1 MDIEKKVLVLEPAI
15 KSDAFLDF
23 LNNLIRDTLNENK
36 VLFLSI
42 KKDGFYFIVELQN
55 IGDLVFTMDLLGRIS
70 GISCIFIAKCLEI
83 SFDTLSQ
90 SVVQIGKE
98 ILLPFENFSVTIR
111 VSNMENLKDNGDFLF
126 FKKDLEFFIMSE
138 LSSLPTNTKYVT
150 NENEADKTL
159 FVLIGSEIAYVS
171 ILLAKNKETIPFKFF
186 NETVVCPIYS
196 DYSFLSLISI
206 LNNGF
211 FPIPYIFYNGK
222 INLRQILKTF
232 EKIIK
237 RYPIKNIIINI
248 IDLTGLYLYI
258 DKSYADYDF
267 NSDQRNRKSMMKKL
281 ICDESIVS
289 LLIQARAET
298 SFVCLP
304 FLSFLHPLWFLK
316 KNILKSFESGKI
328 PLTPFLFDYGLKSN
342 LRDFYS
348 LNNNNNNI
356 PGDDS
361 SDFYS
366 LYLDVGLE
374 DFEPVFQKIKTGY
387 LNEISLKGA
396 KQFNLDVGKDDILD
410 ILDSI

>member
-42 KKDGFYFIVELQN
+42 KKDGFYFIVELKN
-55 IGDLVFTMDLLGRIS
+55 LGDLVFTMDLLGRIS

-90 SVVQIGKE
+90 SVIQIGKE
-98 ILLPFENFSVTIR
+98 ILLPFEKFSVTIR
-111 VSNMENLKDNGDFLF
+111 ASNMENLKNNGDFLF

-138 LSSLPTNTKYVT
+138 ISSLSTNTKYVT

-186 NETVVCPIYS
+186 NEAVVCPIYS

-211 FPIPYIFYNGK
+211 FPIPYIFYNGES
-222 INLRQILKTF
+222 NLRQILKIF

-248 IDLTGLYLYI
+248 IDLTGLHLYI

-267 NSDQRNRKSMMKKL
+267 NSDQRNKISMIKKL
-281 ICDESIVS
+281 ICDASIVS

-304 FLSFLHPLWFLK
+304 FLPFLHPLWFFK

-348 LNNNNNNI
+348 LNNNNI

-361 SDFYS
+361 SDFYP

-374 DFEPVFQKIKTGY
+374 DFEPVFQKIKTGH
-387 LNEISLKGA
+387 LNGISLKGS